1 MSEPAYQADVV
12 VVGAGVAGL
21 AAAHRLI
28 SAGVTT
34 VVLEAAPY
42 VGGRMSTEKVDGFRL
57 DRIGQFLSTSYP
69 ELRLTPG
76 LDALVLRP
84 FAPGVLLHS
93 DGRHHRAGTPAP
105 GGSAWGALHAVRALA
120 SAPRAGAGP
129 RVRTGSAWGGAAR
142 RGSFWGGP
150 TARGRGGVAW
160 AAAAPGGVS
169 GGWATTRAGA
179 ALTGRAAASAEEPV
193 PRTRVAA
200 SGDTT
205 PHTPCTETLTEG
217 PTPGDVTAAAP
228 GDESVPE
235 ERTGNFA
242 GARPPKDRTASRSGL
257 TGATWGVLRDRTGA
271 SRGGPAAGERTDSSW
286 GGPALK
292 DRPVDARRVSAVP
305 RPRSGAPLG
314 GPVDQARLGAA
325 LTRLAGTPVER
336 LLARPELP
344 AGQALAARGVPA
356 RTIDGFLRPLLAALL
371 CDPELTTSS
380 RCADLALRAFAGGR
394 LCLPEG
400 GAEMLPEVLAAA
412 LPPGTVHTGVR
423 VTDVATTSVTT
434 AEHGEIRCRAV
445 LVATDA
451 LAAAELLPGLRVPGF
466 HPVTVVHHTTDEPP
480 TTGAALLV
488 DSDRGGPVAHTAVV
502 SEVDPSRAPAGRAL
516 VSSTV
521 LGPPPPDVETAVRMH
536 LSRLY
541 GTSTARWETLA
552 VHHTATA
559 VPVMRPP
566 HDLRRPVRL
575 LAGLYVC
582 GDHRDTSTVQGA
594 LHSGH
599 RASTAIL
606 KDLGAAGSV
615 HQADPIPT
623 SQAA

>member
-1 MSEPAYQADVV
+1 MLEHAYQADVV

-21 AAAHRLI
+21 AAAHRLT

-57 DRIGQFLSTSYP
+57 DRIGQLLSTSYP
-69 ELRLTPG
+69 ELRRTPG
-76 LDALVLRP
+76 LDALVLCP

-120 SAPRAGAGP
+120 SAPRAGTVNRKPSLRGE
-129 RVRTGSAWGGAAR
+129 RT
-142 RGSFWGGP
+142 
-150 TARGRGGVAW
+150 
-160 AAAAPGGVS
+160 
-169 GGWATTRAGA
+169 
-179 ALTGRAAASAEEPV
+179 
-193 PRTRVAA
+193 VAA
-200 SGDTT
+200 D
-205 PHTPCTETLTEG
+205 P
-217 PTPGDVTAAAP
+217 A
-228 GDESVPE
+228 
-235 ERTGNFA
+235 
-242 GARPPKDRTASRSGL
+242 
-257 TGATWGVLRDRTGA
+257 GA
-271 SRGGPAAGERTDSSW
+271 SRGRPAPRSRTDSSW
-286 GGPALK
+286 GGPAVK
-292 DRPVDARRVSAVP
+292 DRSGDARRVAAVP
-305 RPRSGAPLG
+305 RPRSGAPVG

-336 LLARPELP
+336 LLSRPESP

-423 VTDVATTSVTT
+423 VTAVSTTAVTT

-451 LAAAELLPGLRVPGF
+451 RAAAELLPGLRVPDF
-466 HPVTVVHHTTDEPP
+466 HQVTVVHHTTDDPP

-488 DSDRGGPVAHTAVV
+488 DSDRGGPVAHTAIV
-502 SEVDPSRAPAGRAL
+502 SRVDPSRAPAGRCL

-521 LGPPPPDVETAVRMH
+521 LGPPPPDVETAVRTH

-552 VHHTATA
+552 VHHTAEA
-559 VPVMRPP
+559 VPAMRPP
-566 HDLRRPVRL
+566 HDLRRSVRL

-594 LHSGH
+594 LHSAH
-599 RASTAIL
+599 RASAAIL
-606 KDLGAAGSV
+606 GDLTAAGSM
-615 HQADPIPT
+615 HRADPVRT
-623 SQAA
+623 TRAA